1 VLPVEV
7 EEVPIPVV
15 VGVPVDTWKR
25 VINPCRG
32 HKQLLLVV
40 VAMVYAETIT
50 IVVTTVVMVV
60 IVPYQEPHKR
70 L

>member
-1 VLPVEV
+1 VLPVGV

-32 HKQLLLVV
+32 HKQLLLAV

-50 IVVTTVVMVV
+50 IVVTMVVMVV
-60 IVPYQEPHKR
+60 IVPYRELHKR

>member
-7 EEVPIPVV
+7 VEVPIPVV
-15 VGVPVDTWKR
+15 VEVPVDTWKQ
-25 VINPCRG
+25 VINPCRE
-32 HKQLLLVV
+32 HRQSLLVV
-40 VAMVYAETIT
+40 VVMVYVETIT

>member
-32 HKQLLLVV
+32 HKQLLLVAV
-40 VAMVYAETIT
+40 VMVYVETIM
-50 IVVTTVVMVV
+50 IVVTMVVTVV
-60 IVPYQEPHKR
+60 IVLYLELHK
-70 L
+70 